1 MSNSRP
7 KLPLTRTSLLG
18 VWTLVAIPTLLVLT
32 CAVLILVYQQ
42 TTFDVIMGVF
52 LVVLCIT
59 IGAGAALT
67 LTGISKDRKLA
78 ALQLDFVSKVS
89 HELKTPLTSIRMF
102 TDTLILGRVSE
113 PEKVESC
120 LQVIATETDRL
131 SHLIGRLLSWGRMEA
146 GAFALERQLVS
157 PSEVVTQAL
166 KAFEAQARAKEA
178 EIIVEIDNEIP
189 DIRLDL
195 IAMTD
200 AILNLL
206 SNAVRFSPETK
217 KVWVSAQRN
226 GARYVDISVK
236 DEGIGIERNEHSR
249 IFERFYSADE
259 RISRSTGGTG
269 LGLSIAEHIVLAHGG
284 RILVQSQLGK
294 GSTFTIRL
302 PIEVSEEEND

>member
-1 MSNSRP
+1 
-7 KLPLTRTSLLG
+7 
-18 VWTLVAIPTLLVLT
+18 
-32 CAVLILVYQQ
+32 
-42 TTFDVIMGVF
+42 MGVF

-67 LTGISKDRKLA
+67 LTGIVKDRKLA

-102 TDTLILGRVSE
+102 TETLILGRVSE

-120 LQVIATETDRL
+120 LKVIATETDRL

-146 GAFALERQLVS
+146 GAFAVERELQAPTNIVS
-157 PSEVVTQAL
+157 QAL
-166 KAFEAQARAKEA
+166 KTFDAQARAKET
-178 EIIVEIDNEIP
+178 EVIVEMDSEVP
-189 DIRLDL
+189 DVRLDAVA
-195 IAMTD
+195 ITD

-206 SNAVRFSPETK
+206 SNAVRFSPGK
-217 KVWVSAQRN
+217 NKIWVSVRKN
-226 GARYVDISVK
+226 GTRYVDIAVK

-302 PIEVSEEEND
+302 PVELSEDEND

>member
-52 LVVLCIT
+52 LVVLCLT

-67 LTGISKDRKLA
+67 LTGIVKDRKLA

-102 TDTLILGRVSE
+102 TETLILRRVSE

-120 LQVIATETDRL
+120 LNVIATETDRL

-146 GAFALERQLVS
+146 GAFAVERQLQA
-157 PSEVVTQAL
+157 PSDVVAQAL
-166 KAFEAQARAKEA
+166 KNFEAQARAKET
-178 EIIVEIDNEIP
+178 EVIVDMDTEIP
-189 DIRLDL
+189 DIHLDA
-195 IAMTD
+195 IALTD

-217 KVWVSAQRN
+217 RIWVSVRKN
-226 GARYVDISVK
+226 GSRYVDIAVK

-284 RILVQSQLGK
+284 RILVQSQVGK

-302 PIEVSEEEND
+302 PIEVSEEDND